1 MSHASTQLL
10 EGRAEGASSENTLV
24 RWQAQPSPAARDGHG
39 EQEEAEAQR
48 DPEVRSDGLI
58 VHRRVGSSCP
68 ELIGMCA
75 TCSSIRTKDLEAE
88 LDGLKERITQL
99 TQDIKQAADA
109 EMPIKNDRTQAEQ
122 ELKRLQTAL
131 QAQESKARLL
141 FMPWTRCC

>member
-1 MSHASTQLL
+1 
-10 EGRAEGASSENTLV
+10 
-24 RWQAQPSPAARDGHG
+24 
-39 EQEEAEAQR
+39 
-48 DPEVRSDGLI
+48 
-58 VHRRVGSSCP
+58 
-68 ELIGMCA
+68 MCA

-141 FMPWTRCC
+141 SMPWTRCC